1 MRAPLQVLLVAAA
14 LAAPIGPG
22 VAAAAP
28 GKPSTSEQFAAAE
41 KLFDQGRYEE
51 ALALF
56 REVHA
61 ASKSP
66 NARLWVAR
74 VLRELGR
81 LTEAYEE
88 MSITVR
94 EAGER
99 AESEPKY
106 APTRDAAASELA
118 VLERRVGRVIIAIAN
133 PPSGVSVTLDGAE
146 LDASRVGEP
155 VAVTPGKRMITVTA
169 PGRDAV
175 ERSVVVSAGETRTV
189 ALAIDAE
196 ETASGP
202 TPAPAPP
209 PPPKEEE
216 KKKSSGGGVRTA
228 GYVVT
233 GLGVAGMA
241 LFGVAGIMA
250 NSKFKTLESECGG
263 TRCTDPKY
271 ADTIDSG
278 KTMDMLAN
286 MGLIAGAAGLVLG
299 GTMIVLGGPSDDQET
314 SRGRPRAPSATAAIT
329 FSPGGAGVRCALTF

>member
-14 LAAPIGPG
+14 LAAPIAPG
-22 VAAAAP
+22 VAAA
-28 GKPSTSEQFAAAE
+28 GKPPSTSEQYAAAE

-74 VLRELGR
+74 TLRELGR
-81 LTEAYEE
+81 LPEAYEE
-88 MSITVR
+88 MSLTVR

-99 AESEPKY
+99 AEKY

-118 VLERRVGRVIIAIAN
+118 VLERRVGRVVIAIADA
-133 PPSGVSVTLDGAE
+133 PSGVTVTLDGAE

-155 VAVTPGKRMITVTA
+155 IAVNPGKRTITVTA

-175 ERSVVVSAGETRTV
+175 ERSVVVSAGEIKTV
-189 ALAIDAE
+189 ALAIAGE

-202 TPAPAPP
+202 TPEPTPP
-209 PPPKEEE
+209 LQEEE
-216 KKKSSGGGVRTA
+216 EKKSSGGGVRTA

-241 LFGVAGIMA
+241 LFGVAGLMA
-250 NSKFKTLESECGG
+250 NSKFKTLETECGG

-271 ADTIDSG
+271 AETIDSG
-278 KTMDMLAN
+278 RTMDNLAN
-286 MGLIAGAAGLVLG
+286 VGLIAGAAGLVLG
-299 GTMIVLGGPSDDQET
+299 GAMIVLGGPSDDQEEA

-329 FSPGGAGVRCALTF
+329 FSPGGAGVRCAFTF